1 MIVIY
6 FVLTF
11 ENNSHLLEHR
21 VHPLGSFF
29 VGKENPGGKLFDA
42 HPCLQHRLQQMSHQL
57 LKNELSCSDIF
68 SLIEEDEGWEQ
79 KGKV

>member
-1 MIVIY
+1 MIFIH

-11 ENNSHLLEHR
+11 ENNSHLLEHC

-29 VGKENPGGKLFDA
+29 VREENPRGKFFDA
-42 HPCLQHRLQQMSHQL
+42 HPRLQHRLQQMRHQL

-68 SLIEEDEGWEQ
+68 SLIEKDEGWKH